1 MAPRG
6 AHEGKPG
13 PPMPAGLG
21 NSSSPGASAEADER
35 LEDAAS
41 TRLGERNHLNRMQM
55 GRAVGLYAV
64 DLPRG

>member
-1 MAPRG
+1 
-6 AHEGKPG
+6 
-13 PPMPAGLG
+13 MPAGLG

-55 GRAVGLYAV
+55 GRAVGLSAV